1 MPLLEHRR
9 PARAGDERNDELSD
23 GTIVAEN
30 AAATGA
36 AEEPRPVNGT
46 ADARQEHVSDAGASG
61 YEPLASAAASG
72 HDAPA
77 AGHDGPAVGRDAPA
91 VGREAPAVGR
101 EASAGAHDVPAVG
114 QGAPAADHDAPAPGD
129 GARTVGA
136 PAAADDAAWA
146 LAAADAP
153 EGAPAEPTPTDPSVS
168 SPDVVTAAAPTSG
181 SRAGRNLPA
190 ALAVGFGLGL
200 SLIAILLFVP
210 KVFIGV
216 AGVAVGVATWEVAKR
231 LREADVLVPRIPL
244 IVGGQAVFWL
254 GWPYGASGVAGAFA
268 ATALTCMVWRLF
280 DHGLQTAP
288 RNFLRDT
295 AIAIFTLAWI
305 PLLASFATLLLLEPD
320 GNLRVLTFMILVVCS
335 DVGGYVAGVLF
346 GKHPMVPSIS
356 PKKSWEGFGGSL
368 VFSVIGGLLTVTLL
382 LEANSMIGVV
392 LGVGLV
398 LVATCGDLIE
408 SQIKRELGIKDMGT
422 LLPGHGGIMDRLDSM
437 LPSAFVSWLV
447 LSTLL

>member
-1 MPLLEHRR
+1 M
-9 PARAGDERNDELSD
+9 GDERNDELSD
-23 GTIVAEN
+23 GTIVAEK

-36 AEEPRPVNGT
+36 AKEPKPANGT
-46 ADARQEHVSDAGASG
+46 PESPYRHSG
-61 YEPLASAAASG
+61 
-72 HDAPA
+72 DAPTAGPLGEERA
-77 AGHDGPAVGRDAPA
+77 ADLGAAPA
-91 VGREAPAVGR
+91 REP
-101 EASAGAHDVPAVG
+101 SA
-114 QGAPAADHDAPAPGD
+114 
-129 GARTVGA
+129 
-136 PAAADDAAWA
+136 
-146 LAAADAP
+146 L
-153 EGAPAEPTPTDPSVS
+153 APAES
-168 SPDVVTAAAPTSG
+168 SPAVPDGDAAPSTESIVAEAGHPAEPQPAPSG

-210 KVFIGV
+210 KVFIAV
-216 AGVAVGVATWEVAKR
+216 AGTAVGVATWEVAKR

-268 ATALTCMVWRLF
+268 GTALVCMVWRLF
-280 DHGLQTAP
+280 DHGLRTAP

-295 AIAIFTLAWI
+295 AITVFTLAWI

-356 PKKSWEGFGGSL
+356 PKKSWEGFCGSL
-368 VFSVIGGLLTVTLL
+368 LFCVIGGLLTVTLL
-382 LEANSMIGVV
+382 LQANSMVGVV

-398 LVATCGDLIE
+398 VVATVGDLIE

-447 LSTLL
+447 LSTLI

>member
-1 MPLLEHRR
+1 M
-9 PARAGDERNDELSD
+9 
-23 GTIVAEN
+23 AEN

-46 ADARQEHVSDAGASG
+46 ADTRQEHVRDAGASG
-61 YEPLASAAASG
+61 HEPLASAAASV

-77 AGHDGPAVGRDAPA
+77 ADGAAW
-91 VGREAPAVGR
+91 
-101 EASAGAHDVPAVG
+101 ASAATAQTVPAVS
-114 QGAPAADHDAPAPGD
+114 AAEHDPEAHGPNA
-129 GARTVGA
+129 V
-136 PAAADDAAWA
+136 
-146 LAAADAP
+146 LAATP
-153 EGAPAEPTPTDPSVS
+153 PT
-168 SPDVVTAAAPTSG
+168 G

-216 AGVAVGVATWEVAKR
+216 VGVAVGVATWEVAKR

-346 GKHPMVPSIS
+346 GRHPMVPSIS

-382 LEANSMIGVV
+382 LDANSMIGVV

>member
-1 MPLLEHRR
+1 MTHNENSGATP
-9 PARAGDERNDELSD
+9 PASGGNERNDDELSD
-23 GTIVAEN
+23 GTIVAEK

-36 AEEPRPVNGT
+36 ARPQPPAEGISEPT
-46 ADARQEHVSDAGASG
+46 
-61 YEPLASAAASG
+61 SAAAGTPTGDPSI
-72 HDAPA
+72 
-77 AGHDGPAVGRDAPA
+77 
-91 VGREAPAVGR
+91 
-101 EASAGAHDVPAVG
+101 
-114 QGAPAADHDAPAPGD
+114 GAPAGAVSPETPAGGAASGPRGNPVPDGTSAAAVPPGAGNAVPPGAGSAGEPAGAVPSRSPAATSGPPADAAAAAGATHPAP
-129 GARTVGA
+129 RK
-136 PAAADDAAWA
+136 
-146 LAAADAP
+146 
-153 EGAPAEPTPTDPSVS
+153 
-168 SPDVVTAAAPTSG
+168 

-190 ALAVGFGLGL
+190 ALAVGLTLGI

-231 LREADVLVPRIPL
+231 LREADVLVPRTPL

-254 GWPYGASGVAGAFA
+254 GWPFGAVGVVGSFA
-268 ATALTCMVWRLF
+268 ATALACMVWRLF
-280 DHGLQTAP
+280 DHGLHTAP

-295 AIAIFTLAWI
+295 AITVFTLAWI
-305 PLLASFATLLLLEPD
+305 PLLASFAVLLLLEDPD

-346 GKHPMVPSIS
+346 GRHPMVPSIS
-356 PKKSWEGFGGSL
+356 PKKSWEGFCGSL
-368 VFSVIGGLLTVTLL
+368 VFAIIGGLLTVTLL

-398 LVATCGDLIE
+398 VIATLGDLIE

-422 LLPGHGGIMDRLDSM
+422 MLPGHGGIMDRLDSM

-447 LSTLL
+447 LSTLV

>member
-1 MPLLEHRR
+1 M
-9 PARAGDERNDELSD
+9 S
-23 GTIVAEN
+23 
-30 AAATGA
+30 
-36 AEEPRPVNGT
+36 GT
-46 ADARQEHVSDAGASG
+46 ADARQEHVRDAEASG
-61 YEPLASAAASG
+61 YEPLASDSASG
-72 HDAPA
+72 HEVSSVDPVAGRGVDGAGHTVATAGLGSQPASGVAPSSMSAWA
-77 AGHDGPAVGRDAPA
+77 AGQQTVPVPSPAEHDPEAHGPNAVLAAP
-91 VGREAPAVGR
+91 
-101 EASAGAHDVPAVG
+101 
-114 QGAPAADHDAPAPGD
+114 PAP
-129 GARTVGA
+129 
-136 PAAADDAAWA
+136 
-146 LAAADAP
+146 
-153 EGAPAEPTPTDPSVS
+153 
-168 SPDVVTAAAPTSG
+168 G

-216 AGVAVGVATWEVAKR
+216 VGVAVGVATWEVVKR

-254 GWPYGASGVAGAFA
+254 GWPYGASGVTGAFA

-346 GKHPMVPSIS
+346 GRHPMVPSIS

-382 LEANSMIGVV
+382 LDANSMIGVV
-392 LGVGLV
+392 LGIGLV

>member
-1 MPLLEHRR
+1 MSDGPGGGSLRNHVGHRECRQWKTAER
-9 PARAGDERNDELSD
+9 PPPGGERTERRVSD

-30 AAATGA
+30 ADATGA
-36 AEEPRPVNGT
+36 AATPPPANGT
-46 ADARQEHVSDAGASG
+46 PDAKHGDVRDAATADNASGGATIDQGAGAADATTSE
-61 YEPLASAAASG
+61 
-72 HDAPA
+72 
-77 AGHDGPAVGRDAPA
+77 AV
-91 VGREAPAVGR
+91 
-101 EASAGAHDVPAVG
+101 
-114 QGAPAADHDAPAPGD
+114 
-129 GARTVGA
+129 
-136 PAAADDAAWA
+136 PAAAK
-146 LAAADAP
+146 
-153 EGAPAEPTPTDPSVS
+153 
-168 SPDVVTAAAPTSG
+168 

-216 AGVAVGVATWEVAKR
+216 AAAGVGVATWEVAKR

-244 IVGGQAVFWL
+244 IVGGQTVFWL
-254 GWPYGASGVAGAFA
+254 GWPWGASGVAGAFA
-268 ATALTCMVWRLF
+268 ATTLVCMVWRLF

-346 GKHPMVPSIS
+346 GRHPMVPSIS

-382 LEANSMIGVV
+382 LDANSMIGVV
-392 LGVGLV
+392 LGIGLV
-398 LVATCGDLIE
+398 LVATVGDLIE

-447 LSTLL
+447 LSTFL

>member
-1 MPLLEHRR
+1 M
-9 PARAGDERNDELSD
+9 SD

-36 AEEPRPVNGT
+36 AGDPVPVSET
-46 ADARQEHVSDAGASG
+46 PARSGSTGATDAGGSG
-61 YEPLASAAASG
+61 G
-72 HDAPA
+72 
-77 AGHDGPAVGRDAPA
+77 
-91 VGREAPAVGR
+91 
-101 EASAGAHDVPAVG
+101 
-114 QGAPAADHDAPAPGD
+114 
-129 GARTVGA
+129 
-136 PAAADDAAWA
+136 
-146 LAAADAP
+146 
-153 EGAPAEPTPTDPSVS
+153 
-168 SPDVVTAAAPTSG
+168 AAPPA

-216 AGVAVGVATWEVAKR
+216 VGVAVAVATWEVAKR

-268 ATALTCMVWRLF
+268 ATTLVCMVWRLF
-280 DHGLQTAP
+280 DHGLRSAP

-295 AIAIFTLAWI
+295 AITIFTLAWI
-305 PLLASFATLLLLEPD
+305 PLLASFATLLLLEDPN

-356 PKKSWEGFGGSL
+356 PKKSWEGFAGSL

-382 LEANSMIGVV
+382 LQANSMIGVV
-392 LGVGLV
+392 LGIGLV

-437 LPSAFVSWLV
+437 LPSAFVAWLV

>member
-1 MPLLEHRR
+1 MRTEAGAAGFERSRR
-9 PARAGDERNDELSD
+9 PARAEDERNDELSD

-36 AEEPRPVNGT
+36 AEEPTPVDGT
-46 ADARQEHVSDAGASG
+46 AEARQEHVRDAGASDHEALADASVG
-61 YEPLASAAASG
+61 SAVPGTEPSVAAAVPG
-72 HDAPA
+72 DAHDPETPGPQDVVAAPA
-77 AGHDGPAVGRDAPA
+77 
-91 VGREAPAVGR
+91 
-101 EASAGAHDVPAVG
+101 
-114 QGAPAADHDAPAPGD
+114 
-129 GARTVGA
+129 
-136 PAAADDAAWA
+136 
-146 LAAADAP
+146 
-153 EGAPAEPTPTDPSVS
+153 
-168 SPDVVTAAAPTSG
+168 SG

-216 AGVAVGVATWEVAKR
+216 VGVAVGVATWEVAKR

-268 ATALTCMVWRLF
+268 ATTLTCMVWRLF

-295 AIAIFTLAWI
+295 AITIFTLAWI
-305 PLLASFATLLLLEPD
+305 PLLASFATLLLLEDD

-346 GKHPMVPSIS
+346 GRHPMVPSIS

-382 LEANSMIGVV
+382 LDANSMIGVV